1 MRSSTSDV
9 GTERVQKPGLRVG
22 KRLVMPPADSAAPPL
37 ETRTGSGTSQKPPC
51 RSLPSR
57 CRHRADAF
65 PAGGTHAPSHSDH
78 VDMAALV
85 GLDEHSS
92 LNCSRP
98 PNACCGCRRR
108 KATAVS
114 VSRVCRRTLC
124 LSLFCQK
131 RSQGLRLAGCDL
143 HLAMFHSSY
152 RRMMHCTRALCS
164 REAGEFWVSLQTRR
178 DTSRHKTVLHRGM

>member
-1 MRSSTSDV
+1 MWALNVSRNQGCVLGSVSSCPLPTARRHRWKLSLEAGQVKNLPAALFHHDVATAPMRF
-9 GTERVQKPGLRVG
+9 LRVA
-22 KRLVMPPADSAAPPL
+22 LN
-37 ETRTGSGTSQKPPC
+37 
-51 RSLPSR
+51 
-57 CRHRADAF
+57 
-65 PAGGTHAPSHSDH
+65 APSDSDH
-78 VDMAALV
+78 VEMAALV

-152 RRMMHCTRALCS
+152 RRMMHCTRALC
-164 REAGEFWVSLQTRR
+164 
-178 DTSRHKTVLHRGM
+178 